1 MKRARFLTGV
11 LLTVWICT
19 GCAIFGRGKEFKP
32 FDENSLKE
40 VTAGKTTAAE
50 VTQLFGPPNQIVRLS
65 NGNAYIYERSIQKA
79 TGLWLILLSF
89 GNWDR
94 QYDRMVFFINNEDVV
109 THIGSSFKAET
120 ASYGMPF

>member
-1 MKRARFLTGV
+1 MKRACFVTGI
-11 LLTVWICT
+11 LLAVWICT

-50 VTQLFGPPNQIVRLS
+50 VTRLFGPPNQIVRLS
-65 NGNAYIYERSIQKA
+65 NGNAYLYERSIQKA
-79 TGLWLILLSF
+79 TGLWLVLLSF

-94 QYDRMVFFINNEDVV
+94 QYDRMVFFINNDDLV
-109 THIGSSFKAET
+109 THIGCSFKAET

>member
-1 MKRARFLTGV
+1 MKQARFLTGV
-11 LLTVWICT
+11 LLAAWICT